1 MPSSAFER
9 FQGSRYGDRPEEYR
23 ALKETLKA
31 RMLKTENL
39 AAVERFRAAM
49 KMLDQSVASSSVV
62 IEGRKPDD

>member
-1 MPSSAFER
+1 MNVLTGADATS
-9 FQGSRYGDRPEEYR
+9 
-23 ALKETLKA
+23 
-31 RMLKTENL
+31 LKTENL